1 MIQTQTAYEVVA
13 RKMVNRIIEQF
24 HPDKIIVFGS
34 LVRGQVGP
42 DSDLDILVIMRV
54 EGSCRQKANEIDE
67 VLADRT
73 VPVDIIVVTPEQYGG
88 TYAVEHQGGVYGAI
102 VPPPRHSQATNCG
115 RPPGRF

>member
-1 MIQTQTAYEVVA
+1 MMQTQGAYEAVA

-24 HPDKIIVFGS
+24 HPEKIIVFGS

-54 EGSCRQKANEIDE
+54 EGSCRQKANEIDA

-73 VPVDIIVVTPEQYGG
+73 IPMDIIVVTPEQFDRQK
-88 TYAVEHQGGVYGAI
+88 TMMAAI
-102 VPPPRHSQATNCG
+102 ASTAALEGKVMYERAA
-115 RPPGRF
+115 